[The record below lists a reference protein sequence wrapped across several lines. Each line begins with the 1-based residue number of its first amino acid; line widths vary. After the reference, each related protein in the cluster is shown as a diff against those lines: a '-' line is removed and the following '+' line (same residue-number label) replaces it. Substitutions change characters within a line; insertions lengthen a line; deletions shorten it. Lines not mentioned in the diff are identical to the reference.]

1 MGQYGEFEIQ
11 IVCKSDESAEKVA
24 SQLELF
30 NEYVAS
36 KTVGDFHADL
46 GDIHVDGVYIEVNIC
61 SDRGQNA
68 KWQTQHLFSMCK
80 ELCKGEFHTFTAE
93 YSAPQNL
100 IYQEFDDEGEEI

>member
-61 SDRGQNA
+61 SDRVQNA

-80 ELCKGEFHTFTAE
+80 ELCKGEFISFDAE
-93 YSAPQNL
+93 CSVSETL
-100 IYQEFDDEGEEI
+100 ISQEFDDEGEEI